1 MKHCKARSLLL
12 SLLLAVGPGSLAHA
26 AHLVTFT
33 RGQSIVVQSYEKR
46 GSWYYF
52 VLDGGGEVGV
62 PIARVTRIEDYEA
75 PPETA
80 PAPGVAAV
88 LTPPATPAGAPG
100 AAGANEAPASGSAP
114 QANAANPAASP
125 GANVLSHG
133 NDWRFGAKMSG
144 GPTLQPLGGGIR
156 KPPGMGGG
164 MGAQGRGAG
173 MIGSTGQFNRPQP
186 PPANQPNQ

>member
-1 MKHCKARSLLL
+1 MKHFKARSLLL
-12 SLLLAVGPGSLAHA
+12 SLVLAVGPASLAHA

-46 GSWYYF
+46 GNWYYF

-62 PIARVTRIEDYEA
+62 PIGRVTRIEDYEA

-80 PAPGVAAV
+80 VAPGAAAA
-88 LTPPATPAGAPG
+88 LTPPATPAGTSG
-100 AAGANEAPASGSAP
+100 AAGVNAAPSSGSAP
-114 QANAANPAASP
+114 LANAPNSAASP
-125 GANVLSHG
+125 GTNVVGHG

-144 GPTLQPLGGGIR
+144 GPSIQPLGGGIR

-164 MGAQGRGAG
+164 MGAQGRGQG
-173 MIGSTGQFNRPQP
+173 MMGPAGQFNRQQA